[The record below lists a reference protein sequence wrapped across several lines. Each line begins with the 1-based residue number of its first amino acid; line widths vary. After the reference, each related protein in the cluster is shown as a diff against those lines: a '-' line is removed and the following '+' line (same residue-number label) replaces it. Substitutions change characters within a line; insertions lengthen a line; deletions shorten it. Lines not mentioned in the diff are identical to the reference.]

1 MQTIILKIIAMLTVM
16 AWCIF
21 IYVFCEWVTELVF
34 GNPKDIKQIGK
45 SLLLIFIVSII
56 ITLLLLLCI
65 V

>member
-1 MQTIILKIIAMLTVM
+1 MLTVM